1 MLPNETRFGRL
12 SEIQDEI
19 MGFTMEQVG
28 DKEAYAKLVF
38 CRNLGSLTVGQG
50 RSYLPGSFTLTLR
63 TLGELTGGM
72 LE

>member
-38 CRNLGSLTVGQG
+38 CRVKKMSPWTALKASRKVRSG
-50 RSYLPGSFTLTLR
+50 RR
-63 TLGELTGGM
+63 
-72 LE
+72 